1 MLTIVLATSDVQK
14 LPQDSLG
21 TLVTSK
27 TLWKFAYHED
37 PSVRRALYRL
47 LDSLLSLGEG
57 YIDWKVISTC
67 LLSKALANSQRA
79 SATEFSAL
87 LLNVTQT
94 HPQIWTTD
102 YSGKTSATKRLLQYI
117 KKGSEGASHTYWE
130 NLFLLVKAVPREVVI
145 SQDQERES
153 ATSLLAAFHE
163 GILSREEP
171 RVNIFSA
178 WSAYLNT
185 VIWAADLFPNKD
197 EKIGILQDHL
207 GPVVLQYV
215 LGDPEKS
222 QWTINDPQ
230 ASKICAGS
238 VLASFSSN
246 WGPEF
251 FQQLWSNVTEA
262 LILAQRLS
270 LPEQSSGYRQSQD
283 SICAMA
289 SRFFGLVSML
299 MDKAKVL
306 GEMANISSLILEI
319 TNSLLQASADLLGAR
334 NGKPYSAAE
343 VLNEAA
349 LIPGMLNGLD
359 NLEGLLSNGVPNLI
373 FSPSAD
379 RMVSFLFRCR
389 NQTGF
394 ESGLD
399 KSVTALYDANQET
412 IPTIGLRGLFSSV
425 TSEIVESNERVQ
437 SLVTRRLYRAL
448 GGSRDAWTDIIL
460 LLKNPNST
468 ELAPRIIRRIF
479 DGMCLDDTT
488 LEALYGLGQVTREC
502 EGPVRTF
509 AAGPDGPK
517 LISRLLYLS
526 ESPDDAISSL
536 ADSLHSTVNGL
547 IKHEDSSS
555 STVEIVQHNFKQ
567 VGLDSLS

>member
-1 MLTIVLATSDVQK
+1 MLTIMLATSDVQK
-14 LPQDSLG
+14 LPQDSVEA
-21 TLVTSK
+21 LVTSK

-67 LLSKALANSQRA
+67 LLLKALANSQRA
-79 SATEFSAL
+79 SATQFSAL
-87 LLNVTQT
+87 LLKVTQT

-102 YSGKTSATKRLLQYI
+102 YSGKTSATKQFLQYI

-130 NLFLLVKAVPREVVI
+130 NLFLLIKAIPRGVVI

-153 ATSLLAAFHE
+153 ASSLLAAFHE

-171 RVNIFSA
+171 RANIFSA

-215 LGDPEKS
+215 LSDPEKM

-230 ASKICAGS
+230 ALKICAGS

-246 WGPEF
+246 WGPQF

-262 LILAQRLS
+262 LILAQKLS

-283 SICAMA
+283 SICAMV

-306 GEMANISSLILEI
+306 GEMADISSLILEI
-319 TNSLLQASADLLGAR
+319 TNSLLQASADLLEA

-343 VLNEAA
+343 VLKEAA
-349 LIPGMLNGLD
+349 LIPGMLNGLND
-359 NLEGLLSNGVPNLI
+359 LEGLLSNGVPDLI

-394 ESGLD
+394 ESGLE
-399 KSVTALYDANQET
+399 KSVNALYDASQAT
-412 IPTIGLRGLFSSV
+412 MPPIGLRGLFSSV

-437 SLVTRRLYRAL
+437 SLVTRRLDRAL
-448 GGSRDAWTDIIL
+448 GGSRDAWTEIIL

-468 ELAPRIIRRIF
+468 KLAPGIIRRIF
-479 DGMCLDDTT
+479 DGMCLDETT
-488 LEALYGLGQVTREC
+488 LEALYGLGQITREC

-526 ESPDDAISSL
+526 ESPDDEISSL
-536 ADSLHSTVNGL
+536 ADGLHLTVNGL

-555 STVEIVQHNFKQ
+555 STVEIIQHNFKQ